1 MKKWI
6 AACLSLM
13 LALVGLVALAQ
24 PAQDVVLATVNDEP
38 IYQKDADQLIPALLS
53 YQYIQNAAD
62 YATAVD
68 YLVRQKIL
76 TLKIAEMKFDE
87 FTDEEKAAF
96 EADAQTEWDNALA
109 EYVNYYLSEDTE
121 EARAKL
127 LEQAEEFYA
136 SQGYS
141 KQLIYDNM
149 LLRAGSE
156 RMSEYLLAGYEP
168 TQEEIDEVFQS
179 VGANYQQKYENN
191 IADYEFMT
199 QYYGEQSWYTP
210 AGYRAVIH
218 ILIRPEQ
225 ALMDEW
231 SALQA
236 AYEEQQS
243 LQDAEGTEPDA
254 DSTAV
259 PDAPTSEPQPPVTLE
274 MVEQAKQNMLDSVK
288 EKTDAI
294 YARLQAG
301 EAFETLIDEYGEDP
315 GMKDEKMLQEGY
327 KVHASS
333 VLWDPAFTQGTFA
346 DNMVNVGDV
355 SSPVLGTHG
364 VHIIKYMRDVPS
376 GLIMTDAIREEIAE
390 YLVTVKENNVYA
402 EAYAQWEPTFTVVKM
417 QEAID
422 AATQQANARLTE
434 TKGMDETAP
443 VEPTQAPGN

>member
-24 PAQDVVLATVNDEP
+24 PAQDIVLATVNDEP

-179 VGANYQQKYENN
+179 VGANYQQKYGTTSPTMSLWPIMASNPGIPRWA
-191 IADYEFMT
+191 IA
-199 QYYGEQSWYTP
+199 
-210 AGYRAVIH
+210 
-218 ILIRPEQ
+218 
-225 ALMDEW
+225 
-231 SALQA
+231 
-236 AYEEQQS
+236 
-243 LQDAEGTEPDA
+243 
-254 DSTAV
+254 
-259 PDAPTSEPQPPVTLE
+259 
-274 MVEQAKQNMLDSVK
+274 
-288 EKTDAI
+288 
-294 YARLQAG
+294 
-301 EAFETLIDEYGEDP
+301 
-315 GMKDEKMLQEGY
+315 
-327 KVHASS
+327 
-333 VLWDPAFTQGTFA
+333 
-346 DNMVNVGDV
+346 
-355 SSPVLGTHG
+355 
-364 VHIIKYMRDVPS
+364 PS
-376 GLIMTDAIREEIAE
+376 FI
-390 YLVTVKENNVYA
+390 
-402 EAYAQWEPTFTVVKM
+402 F
-417 QEAID
+417 
-422 AATQQANARLTE
+422 
-434 TKGMDETAP
+434 
-443 VEPTQAPGN
+443 